1 MKYFEGAKNSDIIAL
16 FAFTVIFI
24 ILSILTWGV
33 MGDPFVDCGRE
44 AYLPASML
52 KGNILIKD
60 IFILYNPLS
69 YQINAVLYKLFSS
82 NLTTL
87 YVVGIISAYLI
98 LLISYLITRM
108 LFKPLQA
115 FSVVFIIV
123 GLGVFKSGVFNYIFP
138 YSYSIVY
145 ALIGLLL
152 SVLFGIYAIKNCDTN
167 KFNLFIYLSCFSLG
181 FSIANKFEYFY
192 IIVPILFIPIVFR
205 KFRFKEYF
213 YSFTAFTILPVIS
226 YGILFIQGLSFQE
239 LVDYIHFGTK
249 FFSSPCLLN
258 QYQKIFIFTPF
269 KYTSLC
275 LSNFLIF
282 VSVLLLD
289 YGLLYLFLKSKSKI
303 IKCFLII
310 FFPYL
315 NFWLLDHVC
324 MEFIFCWFV
333 PLSLIVLFSY
343 YWINRKS
350 IDLLNNQEFLIA
362 AFILSCGVL
371 SIARTYFVVNL
382 YVYGTYL
389 LPLLSISLLIVFL
402 KFIPDIF
409 AIKDK
414 SVLEITISLFFIM
427 LSLTV
432 LNNSLNYK
440 NSTRVP
446 VNSEK
451 GAFLSTAGQS
461 YVINE
466 SLQYLYRQAPENS
479 TCLVLP
485 EGALINFMADRKS
498 MDKYYHLLPN
508 HIDAIGED
516 NIVKDLK
523 NKPPEFIFITDRDS
537 SEYGAKYFCKDYAYK
552 ICKFIDTNYKF
563 QKRLHIDD
571 SREWEKFSI
580 IHEIKIYKWIGN

>member
-1 MKYFEGAKNSDIIAL
+1 
-16 FAFTVIFI
+16 
-24 ILSILTWGV
+24 
-33 MGDPFVDCGRE
+33 MGDPFMDCGRE
-44 AYLPASML
+44 AYLPVSML

-60 IFILYNPLS
+60 IFILYNPFS
-69 YQINAVLYKLFSS
+69 YQINAVLYKLLSS

-87 YVVGIISAYLI
+87 YIVGTINAYLI
-98 LLISYLITRM
+98 LLVSYLITRM

-115 FSVVFIIV
+115 FSVVIMIL

-145 ALIGLLL
+145 ALAGLLL
-152 SVLFGIYAIKNCDTN
+152 SVLFGIYAIKNRDSA

-192 IIVPILFIPIVFR
+192 VILPILFIPIVFK
-205 KFRFKEYF
+205 KFGFKEYF
-213 YSFTAFTILPVIS
+213 YSFAAFTILPVIS
-226 YGILFIQGLSFQE
+226 YGILFLQGLSVQE
-239 LVDYIHFGTK
+239 FLNYIHFGQK

-282 VSVLLLD
+282 ASIALLD
-289 YGLLYLFLKSKSKI
+289 YGLIYLFLKIKSKI
-303 IKCFLII
+303 IKSFLII
-310 FFPYL
+310 LFPYL

-343 YWINRKS
+343 YWFKRKS
-350 IDLLNNQEFLIA
+350 IDLLNNQEFLISA
-362 AFILSCGVL
+362 LILLCGIF

-389 LPLLSISLLIVFL
+389 IPLFSISLLIVFL
-402 KFIPDIF
+402 KFIPEIF

-414 SVLEITISLFFIM
+414 SVLEITVPLLFIM
-427 LSLTV
+427 FSLTV
-432 LNNSLNYK
+432 LSNSLHYK

-446 VNSEK
+446 VSSNK
-451 GAFLSTAGQS
+451 GDFYSTMGQT

-466 SLQYLYRQAPENS
+466 SLQYLHSNAAENS

-537 SEYGAKYFCKDYAYK
+537 SEYGAKYFCKDYAHK
-552 ICKFIDTNYKF
+552 ICKFIDSNYKF

-571 SREWEKFSI
+571 PREWEKFSI
-580 IHEIKIYKWIGN
+580 IHEIKIYKRIEN